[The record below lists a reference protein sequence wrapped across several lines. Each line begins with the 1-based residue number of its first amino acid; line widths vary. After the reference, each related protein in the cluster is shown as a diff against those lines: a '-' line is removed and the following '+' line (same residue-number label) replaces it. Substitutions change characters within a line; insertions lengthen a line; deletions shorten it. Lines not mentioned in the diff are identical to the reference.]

1 MDGDLELSVVNK
13 IYDANFYLFEE
24 RKGNINL
31 LSNWGNIYD
40 NSKIFIN
47 ICFVENN
54 HYNVLY
60 EPKENNNVIK
70 KKLDVKY
77 WKNIKNRTMKINK
90 DLEIDLQY
98 VNDNRTYKYKD
109 IYNYIKLKEE
119 TGSGIYPAFIYDI
132 EENNRRKNKKND
144 FKETTK
150 KYYIDKKQKD

>member
-1 MDGDLELSVVNK
+1 MGDLELSVINK
-13 IYDANFYLFEE
+13 IYDVNFYLFEE

-70 KKLDVKY
+70 KKLDFKY

-119 TGSGIYPAFIYDI
+119 TG
-132 EENNRRKNKKND
+132 
-144 FKETTK
+144 
-150 KYYIDKKQKD
+150 